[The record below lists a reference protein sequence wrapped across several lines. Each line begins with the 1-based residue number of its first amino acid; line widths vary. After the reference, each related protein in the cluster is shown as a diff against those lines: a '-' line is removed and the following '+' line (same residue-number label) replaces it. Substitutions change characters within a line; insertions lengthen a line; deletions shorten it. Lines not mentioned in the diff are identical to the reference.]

1 MRLYTV
7 LREGKEELFVS
18 LDGGRTGCFLKD
30 AGICFEDMTALILNW
45 NEQTEEAVKT
55 VPLKAEAVP
64 LDGLKLCAPIV
75 RPRQDLLCLGLN
87 YRDHVEEAEREQ
99 GDTRGAYAVYFAK
112 RCNASLGDGD
122 GIPLHADI
130 CDSLDYEAELGV
142 IIGKDA
148 YKVPADKAE
157 DYIFGYTIVND
168 ISARNLQFRHQQWH
182 LGKSLD
188 GHTSMGPCIVLPDEI
203 GDAKKLAVRCYVN
216 GELRQN
222 NNTANMITPV
232 AEAIE
237 DLTQGM
243 TLKAG
248 SIISTGTPSG
258 VVLGMEEPK
267 PWLKEGDEVV
277 LEIENI
283 GTLRNPVVQ

>member
-7 LREGKEELFVS
+7 LQNDNEELFVS
-18 LDGGRTGCFLKD
+18 LDGGETGYFLKD
-30 AGICFEDMTALILNW
+30 LGIGCRDMNELILGW
-45 NEQTEEAVKT
+45 NEEIGAAIKAAPE
-55 VPLKAEAVP
+55 KAEAVP
-64 LDGLKLCAPIV
+64 VEGLKLCAPII
-75 RPRQDLLCLGLN
+75 RPLQDLLCLGLN
-87 YRDHVEEAEREQ
+87 YRDHVEEAERVQ
-99 GDTRGAYAVYFAK
+99 GDTRDAYAVYFAK

-142 IIGKDA
+142 VIGKDA
-148 YKVPADKAE
+148 YKVSVENAE

-188 GHTSMGPCIVLPDEI
+188 GHTSMGPCIVTPDEI
-203 GDAKKLAVRCYVN
+203 GDATSLAVRCYVN

-222 NNTANMITPV
+222 NNTANMITPT

-237 DLTQGM
+237 DLTRGM

-258 VVLGMEEPK
+258 VALGMQP
-267 PWLKEGDEVV
+267 PVWLKEGDEVIC
-277 LEIENI
+277 EIENI
-283 GTLRNPVVQ
+283 GQLRNIVVQ